1 MEKKFIINLG
11 RELGSGGRDIGVK
24 VAESLGI
31 EFYDKKLIK
40 LAAKQSGISDEIFER
55 VDEHSQKKSLSTL
68 LSYLRNPFTGSDAA
82 ANNVLSAEALFTI
95 QSDVIREIASRDSA
109 LFVGRCA
116 DYILRDHPLSVN
128 IFITAGRA
136 DRIARIAMLHSI
148 SEREAERMI
157 DRCDESRASY
167 YNFYG
172 TGQWGHASSYDLCVN
187 SSLLGLDQTADYI
200 IDFIRRRLALESDSA
215 TK

>member
-40 LAAKQSGISDEIFER
+40 LAARQSGISDEIFER
-55 VDEHSQKKSLSTL
+55 VDELSQKKRLSTL
-68 LSYLRNPFTGSDAA
+68 VSYLRNPFTGNEAI
-82 ANNVLSAEALFTI
+82 ANNVLSAEALFAI
-95 QSDVIREIASRDSA
+95 QSDVIREIASRGSA

-128 IFITAGRA
+128 IFITAYRK
-136 DRIARIAMLHSI
+136 DRIARIAMLHSVD
-148 SEREAERMI
+148 ECEAERMI

-172 TGQWGHASSYDLCVN
+172 TGQWGHASSYHLCVN
-187 SSLLGLDQTADYI
+187 SSLLGLDQTAEYI
-200 IDFIRRRLALESDSA
+200 IDFIRRRLTLDNNLSR
-215 TK
+215 K